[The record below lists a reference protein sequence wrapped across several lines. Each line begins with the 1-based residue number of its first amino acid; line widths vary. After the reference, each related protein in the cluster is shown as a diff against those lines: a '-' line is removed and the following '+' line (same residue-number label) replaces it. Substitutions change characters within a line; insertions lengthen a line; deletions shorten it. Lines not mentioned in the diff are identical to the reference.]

1 MLTTHAAAA
10 FPVLADAAWKGTAL
24 LLLALGFASTLR
36 RARAAY
42 RHLVWALAMTGLLA
56 APPVSWLLPSWQLPI
71 SWPASTV
78 PAPEAHTALERNLLA
93 MADPPEAAQLAQN
106 QRRPVEEAAVIEGPS
121 EVAASASHAH
131 WATWLC
137 AVWLVGTLLA
147 ALWFIAGVLSIWRLA
162 RRCKCVETG
171 LPSEISAELCSRL
184 GIRRP
189 VRLLVSVERTMP
201 MTWGHLR
208 PMILLPEEALSWT
221 AQRLR
226 IVLTHELGHV
236 RRWDY
241 LTHLLGQLAR
251 GLFWFHPLVWLA
263 LYRLRREQELA
274 CDDMVLAGGASA
286 VEYGEHLLAVTAG
299 RAASAWPG
307 TLALAIGRECRLEHR
322 LQCLLDANRSH
333 LPPRR
338 RTIVGAIVL
347 AVTMI
352 LALGTAGVA
361 LKPTRAFAQ
370 EQPVE
375 GQSQV
380 AQQSDLVKK
389 LTEVRDKLAKHYVE
403 PLDEKALTEQALKG
417 LLQGLRDP
425 YTDYLSADDLK
436 QVDGQIKGKISGIGA
451 QLAIVDDRL
460 TVTTP
465 LEDSPALKAG
475 IRPGDQ
481 IVAVDGKNTRGMSM
495 SDATQLLLGPAGTV
509 VKLIVAH
516 PEGVVEELAITRGE
530 VRVPSTSGFRRRA
543 DGRWQY
549 LLDGERRIG
558 YIHIANFAS
567 GTAAEVRAA
576 VQGLQKKDLKG
587 LILDLRFCPGGLL
600 DEALEVTKLFLADGI
615 IVTIRGPGKQE
626 SVFRADGKTT
636 MGDFPIILLINEQT
650 ASAAEI
656 VAGALRDHGR
666 AVLLG
671 TRTFGKGSVQT
682 LVNLDGG
689 GALRLTTAHYYLPS
703 GRNIQ
708 KRPGEAMWGV
718 DPSEG
723 FYLALSEAQTAAL
736 KQNAQ
741 NRALVEIKKV
751 EDRAPLA
758 LTAKE
763 IKDQHADPQL
773 AAALRSIVGRVTG
786 GQFLQVGSAGSM

>member
-10 FPVLADAAWKGTAL
+10 FPVLADATWKGTAL
-24 LLLALGFASTLR
+24 LLLALGIASTLR

-42 RHLVWALAMTGLLA
+42 RHLVWALAITGLLA
-56 APPVSWLLPSWQLPI
+56 VPAVSWLLPSWQLPI
-71 SWPASTV
+71 SWPASPE
-78 PAPEAHTALERNLLA
+78 PAPKAHRNLLA
-93 MADPPEAAQLAQN
+93 MADPSEAARSAPIQAE
-106 QRRPVEEAAVIEGPS
+106 PVDEAAVIEGPS
-121 EVAASASHAH
+121 EVAASAGDAH

-137 AVWLVGTLLA
+137 EIWLTGAMLA
-147 ALWFIAGVLSIWRLA
+147 ALWFFAGVLSIWRLA
-162 RRCKCVETG
+162 RCCTCVETG

-184 GIRRP
+184 GIQRP
-189 VRLLVSVERTMP
+189 VRLLVSVERTIP
-201 MTWGHLR
+201 MTWGQLR
-208 PMILLPEEALSWT
+208 PTVLLPEEALSWT

-226 IVLTHELGHV
+226 IVLTHEHGHI

-251 GLFWFHPLVWLA
+251 ALFWFQPLVWLA

-286 VEYGEHLLAVTAG
+286 PEYGEHLLAVTAG

-307 TLALAIGRECRLEHR
+307 TLALAIGRECTLEHR

-338 RTIVGAIVL
+338 RTVVGAIAL
-347 AVTMI
+347 AVSIM
-352 LALGTAGVA
+352 LAVGTAGIAVQ
-361 LKPTRAFAQ
+361 PSRAFAQ
-370 EQPVE
+370 EQPEE
-375 GQSQV
+375 GPARA

-417 LLQGLRDP
+417 LLQGLKDP
-425 YTDYLSADDLK
+425 YTDYLSEDDLK
-436 QVDGQIKGKISGIGA
+436 QVDGQIKGRISGVGA
-451 QLAIVDDRL
+451 QLSIVDDRL

-481 IVAVDGKNTRGMSM
+481 IVAIDGKSTRGMSM
-495 SDATQLLLGPAGTV
+495 SDATQLLVGPAGTV

-516 PEGVVEELAITRGE
+516 PEGVVQELTITRGE
-530 VRVPSTSGFRRRA
+530 VRVPSTSGFRRDA

-549 LLDGERRIG
+549 LLDSERRIG
-558 YIHIANFAS
+558 YIHIAHFAS

-600 DEALEVTKLFLADGI
+600 DEALGVTKLFLADGV

-636 MGDFPIILLINEQT
+636 VGDFPTIVLINDQT

-666 AVLLG
+666 AVFLG

-682 LVNLDGG
+682 LVKLDGG

-723 FYLALSEAQTAAL
+723 FYLALSEVQTAAL
-736 KQNAQ
+736 KQDAQ
-741 NRALVEIKKV
+741 NRALIEIKTV
-751 EDRAPLA
+751 EDRAPSA
-758 LTAKE
+758 LTPKE

-773 AAALRSIVGRVTG
+773 AAALRSVVGRVTG